1 MKSTINRVKEIPAVV
16 QAGKVAVLITAISV
30 GFAISEFNHWLKTKN
45 ESKPEV
51 IQAKMKSVK
60 MLDKTSVAINE
71 RNELMVIDRTTGEFE
86 IYSDSIGQTIFS
98 LYAGRIYSQTQ
109 K

>member
-1 MKSTINRVKEIPAVV
+1 MKNVINKVKEMPAFI
-16 QAGKVAVLITAISV
+16 QAGKIAILITAISI
-30 GFAISEFNHWLKTKN
+30 GFAISEFNHWLKAKQ
-45 ESKPEV
+45 EDKPQV
-51 IQAKMKSVK
+51 IQKMKSVK
-60 MLDKTSVAINE
+60 TLQKTSVAINE
-71 RNELMVIDRTTGEFE
+71 RNELMVIDRSTGEFE

>member
-1 MKSTINRVKEIPAVV
+1 MKNVINKVKEMPAVI
-16 QAGKVAVLITAISV
+16 QAGKIAVLITAISI
-30 GFAISEFNHWLKTKN
+30 GFAISEFNHWLKAKR
-45 ESKPEV
+45 EDKPQV
-51 IQAKMKSVK
+51 IQKMKSVK
-60 MLDKTSVAINE
+60 TLGKTSVAINE
-71 RNELMVIDRTTGEFE
+71 RNELMVIDRSTGEFE